1 MLDDRCDLSHRQG
14 VIHRVYSFPMKAC
27 DFGRMAALDMKSVRD
42 ELQKAMDVR
51 GIKAKPL
58 SIAAELGET
67 AVRDILEGRSNDPK
81 LGTLHKLAEV
91 LDYPVEQ
98 FLGHEAVQLLGRI
111 GAGGHIAWRKED
123 EVAETVPRPPLA
135 PGPVIA
141 LEVIGSS
148 MLPKYE
154 QGDIIYIRRDH
165 DGVLPQYLGRYCAV
179 CAGDGGTYLKM
190 LTAGSI
196 PDRYTL
202 RSLNAPDMENVEVIW
217 AAPVL
222 FVMPRR

>member
-1 MLDDRCDLSHRQG
+1 MA
-14 VIHRVYSFPMKAC
+14 SF
-27 DFGRMAALDMKSVRD
+27 DMSNVRD
-42 ELQKAMDVR
+42 QLQKAMRLR

-58 SIAAELGET
+58 ALAAELGET

-91 LDYPVEQ
+91 LDYPIEY
-98 FLGHEAVQLLGRI
+98 FLGHDAVPLAGKI
-111 GAGGHIAWRKED
+111 GAGGQIAWLSED
-123 EVAETVPRPPLA
+123 EIDETVPRPPLA
-135 PGPVIA
+135 PGPMIA
-141 LEVIGSS
+141 LEVVGAS

-165 DGVLPQYLGRYCAV
+165 DGVLPAYLGRYCAV
-179 CAGDGGTYLKM
+179 HAADGGTYLKV
-190 LTAGSI
+190 LAQGTK

-202 RSLNAPDMENVEVIW
+202 RSLNAADMENIEVIW